1 MAEIRTLKLNLL
13 ADVDQFTRGLK
24 GARGDIDNLGYR
36 LGAFAK
42 EATKYFAIAAAAA
55 GAYAVKIGVD
65 SVKAAA
71 EDEKSSR
78 ILEEQ
83 LRKTVKANDGVV
95 ASVENYISAT
105 QKRVGV
111 QDDVLRPSFARLLRS
126 TEDVAKAQDLL
137 NIALDISVATGKDVD
152 TVAAALGKAYDG
164 NTTSLGRLGLGIDN
178 TILKSGDLNKITETL
193 RETFGGFADKEA
205 VTFEGRVRVLNI
217 GIDELK
223 ENIGVILLPV
233 VERLVTYANTKL
245 IPTIQD
251 IIQGF
256 QGKNDTDGLTGTA
269 LKVAKAMGYD
279 ENTPG
284 QNLGRSLRNVADAM
298 NRLVDALTD
307 PDTETGI
314 SNLDRI
320 ANGFDKLASAIDTLT
335 RAWGIFK
342 QATGASSKIFGN
354 IDRITGYNPF
364 LGFANGGSV
373 RAGMPV
379 TVGEMGKEVFIPSTN
394 GRIVPNNQLGGTTV
408 INLNGIIDAES
419 ARRSIEK
426 LLQDSA
432 RRTGAINLIG
442 ATL

>member
-24 GARGDIDNLGYR
+24 GARGDIDNLGYK

-42 EATKYFAIAAAAA
+42 QATKYFAIAAAAA

-83 LRKTVKANDGVV
+83 LRKTVKANDAVV
-95 ASVENYISAT
+95 TSVEDYISAT

-193 RETFGGFADKEA
+193 RDTFGGFADKEA
-205 VTFEGRVRVLNI
+205 LTFEGRVRVLNI

-223 ENIGVILLPV
+223 ENLGVILLPV
-233 VERLVTYANTKL
+233 IERLVTYANTKL
-245 IPTIQD
+245 IPTISD

-284 QNLGRSLRNVADAM
+284 QNLGNSLRNVADAM
-298 NRLVDALTD
+298 NRLVDALTNS
-307 PDTETGI
+307 DTETGI

-320 ANGFDKLASAIDTLT
+320 ANGFDKLAAAIDTLT
-335 RAWGIFK
+335 RAWNIFK
-342 QATGASSKIFGN
+342 QATGASAKIFGN
-354 IDRITGYNPF
+354 IDRATGYNPF
-364 LGFANGGSV
+364 LGYANGGSV

-379 TVGEMGKEVFIPSTN
+379 TVGEMGKEVFIPSSN
-394 GRIVPNNQLGGTTV
+394 GRIIPNNQLGGNITV
-408 INLNGIIDAES
+408 NLNGVIDGES
-419 ARRSIEK
+419 ARRTIEK

-432 RRTGAINLIG
+432 RRTGAINLAG
-442 ATL
+442 AVL